1 MTKQSLTI
9 NYTKGGITSK
19 ILSNNKLNITLFG
32 FDKGQELST
41 HSSAF
46 PATILVLEGKM
57 KITISGKA
65 ETLSKG
71 ELINLPANK
80 PHAVLALTKAKML
93 LSLAK

>member
-1 MTKQSLTI
+1 MAKQALKI
-9 NYTKGGITSK
+9 NYTKSGITSK

-32 FDKGQELST
+32 FDKKQELST

-46 PATILVLEGKM
+46 PATIFVIEGKM
-57 KITISGKA
+57 KITIGGKS
-65 ETLSKG
+65 ETLNKG